1 MGLDIVTNIMAQ
13 DASNNLSVNEAN
25 MQNSLEKLSSGY
37 QINKAA
43 DDASGLVISQHL
55 QAQIGGFQ
63 QAQANTQSAINVV
76 QTADGA
82 LNEVGAILQRINTLA
97 VESANTSA
105 TDSTA
110 QQAAQAE
117 VNQSLDSL
125 VSIAQTTVYGD
136 NQLLVNGTSAT
147 VNYTFQVG
155 ADNTSASQVAFS
167 VTALNLANLGLVND
181 SLSLA
186 SSAASDG
193 IASATATG
201 LAVGSGYTFSLSAS
215 AVTTAEVASTG
226 VQGYGNGSFLVG
238 STAVTFSLEL
248 NGSSSVALVT
258 FAANATYS
266 LASVAYTITSD
277 LQTAGYSATAVNI
290 SFATG
295 SGTTFTI
302 TDATSGAAGSIV
314 LNGLS
319 ANLASLGLTAGT
331 YTGTSSA
338 GLSINGGATVDISAA
353 QNTSGTVVDYA
364 VGGSTIAITLNG
376 PIANNATFLGTADYN
391 NYKDLNLVNFSVTSS
406 TAITTI
412 TNAIQTVSAM
422 RGTLGAYQNELQHV
436 SDNESVMIQ
445 NLQASNAQIEDTN
458 MASQMVNFT
467 QDQVLVQ
474 AGVSMLAQ
482 ANQIPQMVLKLLG

>member
-25 MQNSLEKLSSGY
+25 MQNSLQKLSSGY

-117 VNQSLDSL
+117 VNQSLESL
-125 VSIAQTTVYGD
+125 VNIAQTTVYG
-136 NQLLVNGTSAT
+136 NNKLLVNANGTSAT

-155 ADNTSASQVAFS
+155 ADNSSASQVAFS
-167 VTALNLANLGLVND
+167 VSALNLANLGLVTD

-186 SSAASDG
+186 SGATSDG
-193 IASATATG
+193 IASISGSG
-201 LAVGSGYTFSLSAS
+201 LAVGAGFTVALSAATGATITGATGSLSSTGIVWGSSTS
-215 AVTTAEVASTG
+215 AVTLTVD
-226 VQGYGNGSFLVG
+226 GS
-238 STAVTFSLEL
+238 AV
-248 NGSSSVALVT
+248 LVT
-258 FAANATYS
+258 FDANTTYT
-266 LASVAYTITSD
+266 LASVAWNITSD
-277 LQTAGYSATAVNI
+277 VGSVSGLYGTSVTVNALASGI
-290 SFATG
+290 TIQDNTELGNLSTLSVSG
-295 SGTTFTI
+295 ST
-302 TDATSGAAGSIV
+302 
-314 LNGLS
+314 
-319 ANLASLGLTAGT
+319 ANLASLGLSATTVTGAEAGI
-331 YTGTSSA
+331 
-338 GLSINGGATVDISAA
+338 SINGGTVESLTQA
-353 QNTSGTVVDYA
+353 QNVSGTTVGYA
-364 VGGSTIAITLNG
+364 VGGSTLSLTLNG
-376 PIANNATFLGTADYN
+376 PLTSATFLATANYN
-391 NYKDLNLVNFSVTSS
+391 GYQDLNLVNFSVTSS

-412 TNAIQTVSAM
+412 GSAIQTVSAM

-445 NLQASNAQIEDTN
+445 NLQASNAQIADTN
-458 MASQMVNFT
+458 MASQMVTFT

-482 ANQIPQMVLKLLG
+482 ANQIPQMVLKLIG

>member
-1 MGLDIVTNIMAQ
+1 
-13 DASNNLSVNEAN
+13 
-25 MQNSLEKLSSGY
+25 
-37 QINKAA
+37 
-43 DDASGLVISQHL
+43 
-55 QAQIGGFQ
+55 
-63 QAQANTQSAINVV
+63 
-76 QTADGA
+76 
-82 LNEVGAILQRINTLA
+82 
-97 VESANTSA
+97 
-105 TDSTA
+105 
-110 QQAAQAE
+110 
-117 VNQSLDSL
+117 
-125 VSIAQTTVYGD
+125 
-136 NQLLVNGTSAT
+136 
-147 VNYTFQVG
+147 
-155 ADNTSASQVAFS
+155 
-167 VTALNLANLGLVND
+167 LNLANLGLVND